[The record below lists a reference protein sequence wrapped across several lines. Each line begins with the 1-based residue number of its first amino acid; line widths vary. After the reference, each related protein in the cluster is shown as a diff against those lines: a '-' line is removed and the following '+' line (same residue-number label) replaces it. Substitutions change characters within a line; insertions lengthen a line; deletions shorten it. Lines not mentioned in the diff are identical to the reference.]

1 MIAMRNVIGC
11 KIMLM
16 VVIYLVF
23 MYIRLINVVS
33 KGS

>member
-23 MYIRLINVVS
+23 VYIRLINVVS